1 VNSGTATYVYDSE
14 GHRVGTVDST
24 RGQVSYYYDLD
35 AHIVFEGSTGRIR
48 MEYYVGGRHLV
59 TYSATTVWNFPNW
72 LGTEH
77 FRSTITGSQ
86 YEYCLLNPFGDAMNC
101 QANEGDLSRV
111 HFTGK
116 ERDSYDTSN
125 LTNLDN
131 FGARY
136 YFSNMARFMS
146 PDPSGIR
153 FDGLGDPQQLNLFSY
168 VRNSPA
174 TATDPDGLDCI
185 YINNDTGAYEGF
197 NRGDC
202 DNSTAEKAN
211 SGYYVDG
218 TVTTIFTTTGNDQ
231 GAVTGYNGTSDSG
244 AIIQMDFHASP
255 GPSLADQQIYA
266 FANLL
271 NQWNI
276 QANTFKIYGAGAF
289 IGATG
294 GAACYYFCPEAGIT
308 TLGLEG
314 AGEAGATPGQ
324 AASISR
330 TAAQGGRKA
339 VERALRSLE
348 ERLATH
354 EADLANYKAAGGY
367 TSSVESEI
375 NNFKGLIQAAQDWLS
390 KNP

>member
-116 ERDSYDTSN
+116 ERDSYDTSD

-136 YFSNMARFMS
+136 YSSNMARFMS
-146 PDPSGIR
+146 PDPSNLSVDFWLPQTWNR
-153 FDGLGDPQQLNLFSY
+153 YAYTLNNPLAFVDRNGLWPTWIHEQIIDQAFPGMSAGDLQTLKDASHNMDYGPGQQDAALSFEHGM
-168 VRNSPA
+168 RNGSSDTLGGE
-174 TATDPDGLDCI
+174 TATDAANQAAAFIADQENRAQQIQADWLASGH
-185 YINNDTGAYEGF
+185 TGIAPAALTAFGNALHTIEDEISPAHEGF
-197 NRGDC
+197 QPWYGESKFSPLAWIHFFRESYISESKRRQAISRAQQAYWKTFGYLRFLEVMSSRAC
-202 DNSTAEKAN
+202 VSAN
-211 SGYYVDG
+211 GPQG
-218 TVTTIFTTTGNDQ
+218 TVTQCT
-231 GAVTGYNGTSDSG
+231 
-244 AIIQMDFHASP
+244 
-255 GPSLADQQIYA
+255 
-266 FANLL
+266 
-271 NQWNI
+271 NQ
-276 QANTFKIYGAGAF
+276 
-289 IGATG
+289 
-294 GAACYYFCPEAGIT
+294 
-308 TLGLEG
+308 
-314 AGEAGATPGQ
+314 
-324 AASISR
+324 
-330 TAAQGGRKA
+330 
-339 VERALRSLE
+339 
-348 ERLATH
+348 
-354 EADLANYKAAGGY
+354 
-367 TSSVESEI
+367 
-375 NNFKGLIQAAQDWLS
+375 
-390 KNP
+390 